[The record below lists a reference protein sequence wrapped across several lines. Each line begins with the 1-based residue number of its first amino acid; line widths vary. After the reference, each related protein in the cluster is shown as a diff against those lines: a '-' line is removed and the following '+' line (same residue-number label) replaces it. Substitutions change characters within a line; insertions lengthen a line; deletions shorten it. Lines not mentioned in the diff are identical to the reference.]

1 MMIYLQMLETTE
13 QKVRFEDLYYTYK
26 NLMFYVANQILRNEH
41 DAEDAVQQAF
51 FAIAKNF
58 EKISEIKCPQTRSFI
73 VTIVERK
80 AIDIYRAKNRGG
92 VVAFDEEF
100 INVPHTAEA
109 DSIAARADLAN
120 AMMIFMALLLIVSIV
135 VFIKSKGRSGLRVCC
150 VLVGLFCVVYLCGVL
165 ILAYLFGSNHGPAVP
180 TPQMVLTGF

>member
-1 MMIYLQMLETTE
+1 MSP
-13 QKVRFEDLYYTYK
+13 
-26 NLMFYVANQILRNEH
+26 NE
-41 DAEDAVQQAF
+41 
-51 FAIAKNF
+51 KL
-58 EKISEIKCPQTRSFI
+58 I

-120 AMMIFMALLLIVSIV
+120 AMAMLPSRYRELLLLKYDSGYSEQEIAEMCAMTKANVKKTIHRAKKKLEA
-135 VFIKSKGRSGLRVCC
+135 ILDGKG
-150 VLVGLFCVVYLCGVL
+150 
-165 ILAYLFGSNHGPAVP
+165 A
-180 TPQMVLTGF
+180 

>member
-58 EKISEIKCPQTRSFI
+58 EKISEIKCPQTRS
-73 VTIVERK
+73 
-80 AIDIYRAKNRGG
+80 
-92 VVAFDEEF
+92 
-100 INVPHTAEA
+100 
-109 DSIAARADLAN
+109 S
-120 AMMIFMALLLIVSIV
+120 S
-135 VFIKSKGRSGLRVCC
+135 LR
-150 VLVGLFCVVYLCGVL
+150 
-165 ILAYLFGSNHGPAVP
+165 
-180 TPQMVLTGF
+180 

>member
-120 AMMIFMALLLIVSIV
+120 AMAMLPSRYRELLLLKYDSGYSEQEIAEMCAMTKANVKKTIHRAKKKLEA
-135 VFIKSKGRSGLRVCC
+135 ILDGKG
-150 VLVGLFCVVYLCGVL
+150 
-165 ILAYLFGSNHGPAVP
+165 A
-180 TPQMVLTGF
+180 

>member
-13 QKVRFEDLYYTYK
+13 QKIRFEDLYHTYK

-80 AIDIYRAKNRGG
+80 AIDIYRSKNRGG

-109 DSIAARADLAN
+109 DSIAERADLAN
-120 AMMIFMALLLIVSIV
+120 AMAILPARYRELLLLKYDSGYSEQEIAEMCAMTKANVKKTIHRAKKKLEA
-135 VFIKSKGRSGLRVCC
+135 ILDGKG
-150 VLVGLFCVVYLCGVL
+150 
-165 ILAYLFGSNHGPAVP
+165 A
-180 TPQMVLTGF
+180 

>member
-26 NLMFYVANQILRNEH
+26 NLMFYLANQILRNEH

-120 AMMIFMALLLIVSIV
+120 AMAMLPSRYRELLLLKYDSGYSEQEIAEMCAMTKANVKKTIHRAKKKLEA
-135 VFIKSKGRSGLRVCC
+135 ILDGKG
-150 VLVGLFCVVYLCGVL
+150 
-165 ILAYLFGSNHGPAVP
+165 A
-180 TPQMVLTGF
+180 

>member
-120 AMMIFMALLLIVSIV
+120 AMAMLPARYRELLLLKYDSGYSEQEIAEMCAMTKANVKKTIHRAKKKLEA
-135 VFIKSKGRSGLRVCC
+135 ILDGKG
-150 VLVGLFCVVYLCGVL
+150 
-165 ILAYLFGSNHGPAVP
+165 A
-180 TPQMVLTGF
+180 

>member
-1 MMIYLQMLETTE
+1 MHDENRVALPDLSAEQRKTLTLIYELEYKQM
-13 QKVRFEDLYYTYK
+13 YK
-26 NLMFYVANQILRNEH
+26 MAYAVLRNRH

-120 AMMIFMALLLIVSIV
+120 AMAMLPARYRELLLLKYDSGYSEQEIAEMCAMTKANVKKTIHRAKKKLEA
-135 VFIKSKGRSGLRVCC
+135 ILDGKG
-150 VLVGLFCVVYLCGVL
+150 
-165 ILAYLFGSNHGPAVP
+165 A
-180 TPQMVLTGF
+180 